1 MPPSSKKTT
10 GSTRLIVTFA
20 YRSGLSV
27 RYPAP
32 ATDRSPPRYAT
43 KAWPNSWMQ
52 SEVIQPPTTNRIV
65 RRATYLGRR
74 FVHNSAPDA
83 AVAPTMTTNTGLLT
97 STPRKEGDGRLRSA
111 VSGRVGPP

>member
-52 SEVIQPPTTNRIV
+52 REGIQPPTTNRIV
-65 RRATYLGRR
+65 RRATDLGRR
-74 FVHNSAPDA
+74 LVHSSAPDA
-83 AVAPTMTTNTGLLT
+83 AVAPKMTTHTRLT
-97 STPRKEGDGRLRSA
+97 AGTPAQEDHGR
-111 VSGRVGPP
+111 PPP